1 MANKSNEISTIAK
14 NIKKARNKKGISQGR
29 LSKIA
34 DVIYNTMAQIANA
47 SGVKANGL
55 IKK

>member
-1 MANKSNEISTIAK
+1 MANKSNEISTIVK